1 MEGEGREGNRTNSG
15 GKKKIIQCSVSGN
28 EEPRMIPGFPVRIAG
43 QILEPLS
50 EMGYRRKAK
59 RKPEKSNTLGEQ
71 FQETS
76 YLH

>member
-1 MEGEGREGNRTNSG
+1 M
-15 GKKKIIQCSVSGN
+15 SGN